1 MRAIFEPMT
10 PLRNETRWKQKKYRP
25 VLFLLSEK
33 RDQVFPDRKA
43 RKMPRGREGERKVG
57 ESGWV
62 EKTPTREN
70 RWSKV
75 NTGLIEERKV

>member
-43 RKMPRGREGERKVG
+43 RKMLQEEEKARGRWVKVG
-57 ESGWV
+57 GW
-62 EKTPTREN
+62 RGHL
-70 RWSKV
+70 RARI
-75 NTGLIEERKV
+75 GGRR